1 MREKIY
7 PIHMILLCIKQ
18 FPLNIVQISMNV
30 FLKMTYF
37 VQEVIM
43 LEAIELYIVFTKTSI
58 EKFSFI

>member
-1 MREKIY
+1 
-7 PIHMILLCIKQ
+7 
-18 FPLNIVQISMNV
+18 MNV

-37 VQEVIM
+37 VKEAIM